1 MQKPCCDWTAGE
13 IFEACGP
20 VGRDRFSI
28 CRFLKDEAGAGVIEY
43 GLLACI
49 VALVVVFAAA
59 KGVSPKLL
67 VTIARTLSG
76 NHETIPS
83 SPGE

>member
-1 MQKPCCDWTAGE
+1 
-13 IFEACGP
+13 

-28 CRFLKDEAGAGVIEY
+28 GRFLKDEAGAGVIEY

-67 VTIARTLSG
+67 MAIARGLSG
-76 NHETIPS
+76 NHQIIPP

>member
-1 MQKPCCDWTAGE
+1 
-13 IFEACGP
+13 

-28 CRFLKDEAGAGVIEY
+28 SRFFKDEAGAGAIEY

-67 VTIARTLSG
+67 VNIARALS
-76 NHETIPS
+76 
-83 SPGE
+83 